1 MVGLLTY
8 PILECLPRATAP
20 VAKSFKDTYGTYS
33 SGSVQDSHLIPF
45 SSHHPCGGIVNHKS
59 PQWYMLFLS
68 LKNCSPDILI
78 PTNRY
83 YSEQSTS
90 FRFVYFA
97 QQQARGLIR
106 AR

>member
-45 SSHHPCGGIVNHKS
+45 
-59 PQWYMLFLS
+59 
-68 LKNCSPDILI
+68 
-78 PTNRY
+78 
-83 YSEQSTS
+83 
-90 FRFVYFA
+90 
-97 QQQARGLIR
+97 
-106 AR
+106 